1 MAHGSVI
8 FSDVSI
14 LFSQEEWESLDLV
27 QRDLYRDVMLEN
39 YSNLVS
45 LGDFISK
52 PDVISLLEQGQEP
65 WKVVRKG
72 RRYPDLES
80 RCETKTLASEN
91 IYEINLPQWKIMER
105 IKNHSLKGLFLRSD
119 WEAKRKSEEQGGCFG
134 QVKMTSQK
142 VSSYQK
148 CTSLTTHQRIQFI
161 EKPYECK
168 ECGKAFRVRQQL
180 TFHHRIH
187 TGEKP
192 YECKECGM
200 AFRQTA
206 HLTRH
211 QRLHSGEKLYECKE
225 CGESFMCGPDLRVHQ
240 KVHISEKPYDCK
252 ECGKAFR
259 VRGQLTLHQRIHT
272 GEKPYLCTEC
282 GKTFRQ
288 YAHLT
293 RHQKLNSAD
302 KLYECKECGKAFL
315 CGSGLRAHHKLHT
328 GEKPYECKECG
339 KTFRVRQ
346 QLTLHQRIHT
356 GEKPYECKEC
366 GKTFSRGY
374 HLILHYRIHTVFLY
388 SPTEM
393 NHSVFGCLLLTH
405 FTQSSTFKFHSHR
418 SKLQM
423 SALITEKPHHVSTFL
438 LTSFW

>member
-1 MAHGSVI
+1 MAHGSVM

-14 LFSQEEWESLDLV
+14 DFSQEEWDYLDLE

-45 LGDFISK
+45 LGCFVSK
-52 PDVISLLEQGQEP
+52 PDVIFLLEQGKEP

-72 RRYPDLES
+72 RRRYPALETNY
-80 RCETKTLASEN
+80 ETKKLSSEN
-91 IYEINLPQWKIMER
+91 DIHEINLSQWKVMER
-105 IKNHSLKGLFLRSD
+105 IKNHGLNRLILKND
-119 WEAKRKSEEQGGCFG
+119 WESRRKFEGQEEYFN
-134 QVKMTSQK
+134 QVKITSQK

-148 CTSLTTHQRIQFI
+148 YSSFSSHQRLHFV

-225 CGESFMCGPDLRVHQ
+225 CGESFICGPDLRVHQ
-240 KVHISEKPYDCK
+240 KIHIGEKPYECK

-272 GEKPYLCTEC
+272 G
-282 GKTFRQ
+282 F
-288 YAHLT
+288 
-293 RHQKLNSAD
+293 
-302 KLYECKECGKAFL
+302 
-315 CGSGLRAHHKLHT
+315 
-328 GEKPYECKECG
+328 
-339 KTFRVRQ
+339 
-346 QLTLHQRIHT
+346 
-356 GEKPYECKEC
+356 
-366 GKTFSRGY
+366 
-374 HLILHYRIHTVFLY
+374 
-388 SPTEM
+388 
-393 NHSVFGCLLLTH
+393 
-405 FTQSSTFKFHSHR
+405 
-418 SKLQM
+418 
-423 SALITEKPHHVSTFL
+423 ALIRFDKSRRHGNDYH
-438 LTSFW
+438 